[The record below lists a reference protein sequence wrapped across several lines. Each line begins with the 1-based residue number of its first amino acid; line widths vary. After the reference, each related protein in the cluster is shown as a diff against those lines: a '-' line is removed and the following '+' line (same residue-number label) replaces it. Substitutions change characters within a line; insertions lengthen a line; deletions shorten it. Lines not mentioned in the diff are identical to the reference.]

1 MQNPRRDA
9 GPSPYNAV
17 ITDVVAQVVA
27 QLRPALRDDVAA
39 LIAEQHGPLC
49 LSVRDTAKFLGI
61 GETLVRQLAYAR
73 RLPVQTGIPGERL
86 LIDYPTLRRH
96 LAEHV
101 EFRGDEQTWNS
112 TVAQI
117 AAARGR

>member
-1 MQNPRRDA
+1 MRN
-9 GPSPYNAV
+9 PSPASPYDALIADAV
-17 ITDVVAQVVA
+17 TRVVRE
-27 QLRPALRDDVAA
+27 LRPALRDDVAA

-96 LAEHV
+96 LAGHV
-101 EFRGDEQTWNS
+101 EFRAQDWDE